1 MNSDENNSF
10 SGMDSNGY
18 SGMNNGAGI
27 DMSGL
32 SGLNGYSDSG
42 ATMADSFAAAQDN
55 LTAAGLASGA
65 PSNAIGL
72 DQIAETDPERRWSDT
87 TEDNRPLEPAPPVP
101 GSIGSVTSVPPLS
114 EDRYAPDLDLP
125 DSPSPYLN
133 TDNDYNN
140 SYNAASASNQT
151 YGSSASYAGAAAP
164 FASSSSQN
172 YANST
177 STSSPN
183 YGAANNF
190 ASTTATP
197 AASNS
202 TSALTN
208 NSMTATPSSPSA
220 TSGANG
226 TASAGTT
233 GGFAIGVPPTDD
245 TTSTAAKSATATG
258 SNDPISSSTLPA
270 SSRQSAVYG
279 AGLRTPVVEAGNNM
293 PIMSGARSSSSSSPT
308 LNTTPTTT
316 ASSTATTPSFGTM
329 SAQTASPSSTGAMGL
344 GVPSSIN
351 MSTPA
356 SNNANSAATA
366 AASPSPAPAPAATPA
381 STPTADAFAAPQ
393 TSGDPSKLPFMPV
406 GNFTDPTALP
416 PTAAEPPKKM
426 PQVSLGQ
433 SLKAKNPKTL
443 MIILLVVIGLLVTAL
458 AIFIVLF
465 IQSSNK
471 EPGVVV
477 VPPSIEN
484 TEGEDVSSGEVSESV
499 QTLSCSRELD
509 PDTLR
514 NAWYEA
520 NSGSANMSANYVGD
534 RLNGI
539 RQTVN
544 LAYNSNEMAEIAKT
558 EIEIDRSSFLE
569 QIASVEPFERN
580 YNVNDNL
587 LEVSTIAND
596 VSLIDAANASTFGL
610 SVEGDQVSTNL
621 AAVQG
626 AYEANG
632 YSCMIE

>member
-1 MNSDENNSF
+1 MNSDGNNSF

-18 SGMNNGAGI
+18 SGMNNGSGI

-55 LTAAGLASGA
+55 LTAAGLASST

-72 DQIAETDPERRWSDT
+72 DQIAETDPERRWGDT
-87 TEDNRPLEPAPPVP
+87 TDDNKPLEPAAPVP

-125 DSPSPYLN
+125 DSPSPYLDA
-133 TDNDYNN
+133 DNDHNN
-140 SYNAASASNQT
+140 SYGAASAGNQT
-151 YGSSASYAGAAAP
+151 FGSSANYTSVAAP
-164 FASSSSQN
+164 FASNGNQNDASS
-172 YANST
+172 A

-183 YGAANNF
+183 YGAANGF
-190 ASTTATP
+190 ASTAT
-197 AASNS
+197 
-202 TSALTN
+202 
-208 NSMTATPSSPSA
+208 TPTPPSA
-220 TSGANG
+220 TNGANG
-226 TASAGTT
+226 ATSADATS
-233 GGFAIGVPPTDD
+233 GFEIGVPPSDD
-245 TTSTAAKSATATG
+245 TASTPPKPVAATNS
-258 SNDPISSSTLPA
+258 SDPISSSTLPA
-270 SSRQSAVYG
+270 NSRQGAVYG
-279 AGLRTPVVEAGNNM
+279 AGLRTPVVESGNNM
-293 PIMSGARSSSSSSPT
+293 PIMSGARSSNGSSPT
-308 LNTTPTTT
+308 LNPTPITA
-316 ASSTATTPSFGTM
+316 ASSTATTPSFG
-329 SAQTASPSSTGAMGL
+329 SVQTTSPSSAGAMGL
-344 GVPSSIN
+344 GAPSNAN
-351 MSTPA
+351 MSTSA
-356 SNNANSAATA
+356 SNDFGSAAT
-366 AASPSPAPAPAATPA
+366 SLSPAPTTSTTPA
-381 STPTADAFAAPQ
+381 STPATDAFVASQ

-416 PTAAEPPKKM
+416 PTAAELPKKM
-426 PQVSLGQ
+426 PQASLSQ
-433 SLKAKNPKTL
+433 SLKAKNPKAL
-443 MIILLVVIGLLVTAL
+443 VIILLAVIGLLVTAL

-477 VPPSIEN
+477 VPPSIES
-484 TEGEDVSSGEVSESV
+484 TEGEGVSSGEVSESV

-514 NAWYEA
+514 SAWYEA
-520 NSGSANMSANYVGD
+520 NSGSASMSANYVGD

-544 LAYNSNEMAEIAKT
+544 LAYSSNEMAEIAKT

-580 YNVNDNL
+580 YSVNDNL

-596 VSLIDAANASTFGL
+596 ISLINAANASTFGL

-626 AYEANG
+626 AYETNG